1 MEGLFEELRE
11 KIKSTDTNKL
21 NDIQQELVKAKEKNE
36 INDDEFHRLKKAI
49 GERLDGYNV

>member
-36 INDDEFHRLKKAI
+36 INDDEFHRLKEAI